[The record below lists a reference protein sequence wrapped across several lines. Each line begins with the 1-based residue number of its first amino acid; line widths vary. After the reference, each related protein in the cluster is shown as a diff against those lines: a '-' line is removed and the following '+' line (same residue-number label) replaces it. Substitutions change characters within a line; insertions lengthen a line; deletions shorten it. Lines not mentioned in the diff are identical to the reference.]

1 THPSLVRL
9 CSSASHAVFFY
20 SYRHLPHL
28 HPFPTRRSS
37 DMCGDHDD
45 RVVAQ
50 GQAQVAV
57 QQRMHGA
64 AGTAART
71 VQARQVVDET
81 QRDVRAE
88 RVEDHLQDQRQ
99 RDPRRSDAEG
109 QQCAVS
115 ATGAG
120 TGAGPCGGGAHRGGH
135 RLWAFVRFCP
145 RPARD
150 ITTPAMSATTITTAP
165 TAIAIMCPST
175 MPKAMMIPPRTSPRL
190 RVQAATVLPSLWG
203 GGGGT
208 A

>member
-1 THPSLVRL
+1 
-9 CSSASHAVFFY
+9 
-20 SYRHLPHL
+20 
-28 HPFPTRRSS
+28 
-37 DMCGDHDD
+37 
-45 RVVAQ
+45 
-50 GQAQVAV
+50 
-57 QQRMHGA
+57 
-64 AGTAART
+64 
-71 VQARQVVDET
+71 RQVVDET

-135 RLWAFVRFCP
+135 RLWASVRFCP

-165 TAIAIMCPST
+165 TEIAIMCPST

-208 A
+208 PQVLFIILLRFGTRAPLLCHVGDRVRPRCPSGGGAMLRCRDRCDRCHPRWGGWDRRHGSARPRRPRGPRRDRP